1 MAYMNQA
8 KKAKIAEALKKVM
21 PRGWKYT
28 LRVRDH
34 STIVCTIRQAP
45 VDLMAAVARNE
56 YNRDDTYFTVNTYH
70 VRSYFEDECVADVME
85 RIVAALNTGNWDR
98 SDIQT
103 DYFDVGHYVDL
114 RIGSWDKPFV
124 YKPEP
129 LPISA

>member
-1 MAYMNQA
+1 MAYMNQE

-56 YNRDDTYFTVNTYH
+56 YNRDDAYFTVNTYH
-70 VRSYFEDECVADVME
+70 VRNYFADECVADVME

-98 SDIQT
+98 SDTQT

-114 RIGSWDKPFV
+114 RIGTWDKPFV

-129 LPISA
+129 LPASA

>member
-1 MAYMNQA
+1 MAYMNQE

-28 LRVRDH
+28 LRVRDY

-70 VRSYFEDECVADVME
+70 VRNYFEDEYVADVME

-98 SDIQT
+98 SDTQT

-124 YKPEP
+124 YKPDP
-129 LPISA
+129 RTIGA